1 MTATIAGVNEIECP
15 CGPTGLRIFLADMR
29 RLPEPQSL
37 LPEIDEAERL
47 RAAAFRSPDARE
59 SFIRR
64 RWLRRVLIARG
75 HDLNPA
81 DIRIDSDRLGRPRV
95 MAPDQVASLQIST
108 SSAGHLALIAWRRD
122 LPLGVDLARLDPDQ
136 ASRAAA
142 AVFMS
147 PEERRR
153 WQDGDTLGFF
163 RLWSRKEAALK
174 AIGTGFATDPPT
186 VSVIGPTLITHAA
199 PLTSSIVLH
208 DLPVPSGYTGAIALV
223 RNEPR

>member
-1 MTATIAGVNEIECP
+1 MTATLAGVSEIECP
-15 CGPTGLRIFLADMR
+15 CGPTGLRIFLGDMR
-29 RLPEPQSL
+29 LLPEPQSL
-37 LPEIDEAERL
+37 LPDIDEAERL
-47 RAAAFRSPDARE
+47 RATAFRSPDARE

-64 RWLRRVLIARG
+64 RWLRRVLIARE

-95 MAPDQVASLQIST
+95 MGPDQISSLVIST
-108 SSAGHLALIAWRRD
+108 SSAGQLALIAWCRD

-136 ASRAAA
+136 ASPAAA

-147 PEERRR
+147 PDELRK

-199 PLTSSIVLH
+199 PLPLAIELH
-208 DLPVPSGYTGAIALV
+208 DLPAPSGYVGAVALGQNQS
-223 RNEPR
+223 R

>member
-1 MTATIAGVNEIECP
+1 MTATIAGVSEIECP

-64 RWLRRVLIARG
+64 RWLRRGLIARG
-75 HDLNPA
+75 HGLNPA
-81 DIRIDSDRLGRPRV
+81 DIRIDSDRLGRPQV
-95 MAPDQVASLQIST
+95 MAPDQVASLHIST

-147 PEERRR
+147 PEELRR

-174 AIGTGFATDPPT
+174 AIGTGFATDPPM
-186 VSVIGPTLITHAA
+186 VSVSGPTLVWHA
-199 PLTSSIVLH
+199 PSTRDRIDVH
-208 DLPVPSGYTGAIALV
+208 DLPIAPGYVAAVACARADPL
-223 RNEPR
+223 